1 MMVRSGESRTG
12 RCVDDGSSIKA
23 AEFSTDND
31 TLYIWAINSASAAVD
46 IVCFYDVAN
55 FPPHLLS
62 RGVYTRVC
70 SCARPLW
77 RAESC
82 CWQLQ
87 AEKPSKSISLIPFLQ
102 GNSCIVREKDG
113 SMFVAQ
119 PHAQGN
125 LSGLN
130 PFPRQST
137 GMTDTLVACM
147 ARGNILIS
155 VEKRNGIKRSRAIR
169 EYQLEIGQSGLLKI
183 GQPGK
188 DLGSVDHS
196 INEDAHIAVKM
207 VDDGRRMLILCTSK
221 GEVIKY
227 LQQDSHIQWLGLRG
241 SFLIECS
248 NSNRNA

>member
-1 MMVRSGESRTG
+1 
-12 RCVDDGSSIKA
+12 
-23 AEFSTDND
+23 
-31 TLYIWAINSASAAVD
+31 
-46 IVCFYDVAN
+46 
-55 FPPHLLS
+55 
-62 RGVYTRVC
+62 
-70 SCARPLW
+70 
-77 RAESC
+77 
-82 CWQLQ
+82 
-87 AEKPSKSISLIPFLQ
+87 
-102 GNSCIVREKDG
+102 
-113 SMFVAQ
+113 MFVAQ

-227 LQQDSHIQWLGLRG
+227 LQQDSHIQ
-241 SFLIECS
+241 
-248 NSNRNA
+248 